1 MNKRGLSGM
10 VVTLLL
16 ILLAIAASI
25 IIWSF
30 IKVAISDQS
39 EISQAKS
46 RFFTEVMIVNKV
58 TINQTNPSNLKVLIT
73 RKSGK
78 TVSTGGQETPGS
90 AIPQVDMYS
99 VIDLSGSMKCD
110 QTNSSYTVM
119 CSGLPCE
126 GINRCDEGYD
136 NCVLP
141 RPDHCGGS
149 WLAPIT
155 SIRSANYNLVSAVI
169 TPENNSRLGMV
180 GYHNSALT
188 ANSISLTANKT
199 RLNATIDTWQESV
212 LIGFTCICCGINNAT
227 FKFQTQSSDD
237 KIKIMIV
244 MSDGLATRTCPAQGA
259 VSPTA
264 DAIKSA
270 CDANSTLK
278 NLTIYTVGLG
288 NGVDVDTMQKIA
300 SCGNGEYFQA
310 NITNVISVYQSITQK
325 VANQVFNSI
334 SSINYIK
341 VVFYNAN
348 GTFTMNVPD
357 LPEILET
364 KSYDFNLPPTFTG
377 LKRIEIYP
385 VILINKKEITGPII
399 GSWDAP

>member
-78 TVSTGGQETPGS
+78 TVSTGGQETPGP

-99 VIDLSGSMKCD
+99 VIDLSGSMKCN
-110 QTNSSYTVM
+110 QLNKTGVTNASV
-119 CSGLPCE
+119 GD
-126 GINRCDEGYD
+126 CDDRIDWCTLSPPNG
-136 NCVLP
+136 
-141 RPDHCGGS
+141 CGGS